1 MFTILFC
8 SAHCVH
14 PQALVPERRGGNSLP
29 IVKPNTETQ
38 SARPVRELLAHR
50 PYWAWSVTAQL
61 CRAPTLMAAMAFS
74 GLTAATTGSSKA
86 GGVLVS
92 SLVLAEVAFAG
103 VGGRLLDRSGGRAV
117 PALAAAVS
125 CSAMAAAAVAAV
137 LGARLPVLCVLSA
150 VAGTAL
156 AGLPGLVRHRL
167 NAAVPQ
173 RLLEPALSVDATV
186 VELVVVGAP
195 LIVSVVLL
203 AGPAGGVVA
212 MAVAAGLAAVL
223 LALGRTG
230 GHETGSDTSRPDG
243 HGRLWAPGFV
253 AWIAVSFAFG
263 HALGAIETAALSLAE
278 TLRSGPFGGG
288 AIIAVLALSS
298 AAAGLGYAA
307 ARSTAAGRSRTACRA
322 AAGAGGGGDA
332 GGRAGAFLA
341 DTGGH
346 GDTRRSGYSS
356 AEHDQVL
363 RRGTA
368 GAGEAACG
376 GFQLALHRQRAGL
389 RGERPRPDLA
399 TAVGGARGALG
410 Q

>member
-1 MFTILFC
+1 M
-8 SAHCVH
+8 
-14 PQALVPERRGGNSLP
+14 P

-125 CSAMAAAAVAAV
+125 CSAMAAAAV

-307 ARSTAAGRSRTACRA
+307 LARRLP
-322 AAGAGGGGDA
+322 GG
-332 GGRAGAFLA
+332 LA
-341 DTGGH
+341 P
-346 GDTRRSGYSS
+346 
-356 AEHDQVL
+356 
-363 RRGTA
+363 
-368 GAGEAACG
+368 
-376 GFQLALHRQRAGL
+376 RAGL
-389 RGERPRPDLA
+389 LLVLVAVATLAVGQAHSWLTLGVTVTLVGLGTAPLNTIRSFAVERLVPGKRRAEGFSWLYTASGLGFAASGLGLTWLPLWAALAVPSASSLISVVLLA
-399 TAVGGARGALG
+399 TTRTDGARR
-410 Q
+410 